1 MHVSFMTSQSSRT
14 IWKVTGS
21 PSRRWPRLHR
31 ARRFIAIQSEILKK
45 ILLTDRS
52 TISIL
57 RTIHWQKNPSMTSLN
72 QYKNRGYRTMRSS
85 VRKKVFRT
93 IPMNGLRCPNSW
105 CLRQESSVLHGIWPW
120 WGLRLTEKRMRNL
133 SGHHC
138 LKTSKKTCI
147 IHLLSAH
154 LWSFSKHKI
163 IMCSSKKD
171 RWSLPSSYTRVSMM
185 TMTRKTIWNAF
196 KSKWM
201 KIGLTSWYRTKIR
214 LLIRIATFKIQ
225 KIKAG

>member
-21 PSRRWPRLHR
+21 PSRRWPQPLQ

-57 RTIHWQKNPSMTSLN
+57 RMTLWQKNPSMTSLS
-72 QYKNRGYRTMRSS
+72 RSRSMRSS
-85 VRKKVFRT
+85 ARKKVFRMMA
-93 IPMNGLRCPNSW
+93 MNGLRCPNSW
-105 CLRQESSVLHGIWPW
+105 CLRQGSSVLHGIWPW

-154 LWSFSKHKI
+154 LWSFSKQKI
-163 IMCSSKKD
+163 KMCSSKKD

-185 TMTRKTIWNAF
+185 TMTKKTIWNAF

-225 KIKAG
+225 KI